1 MSDALTPGA
10 AARLLGV
17 APATLRSW
25 DRRYGIGPRERSPG
39 GHRRY
44 GPEDIARLRTLCRL
58 VGEGLPPA
66 EAARQAL
73 ETRCGSVSGDVAPT
87 ADGPAPAD
95 RTLPV
100 APTPATLQGLARAAM
115 RMDAELVESLL
126 EKSLRE
132 AGVVGAWEE
141 LARPLLYGMGRKWE
155 QTRTFVEVEHLLSW
169 CVSSALRRVPAG
181 PADEASRE
189 RPVLLACTPREMHG
203 LPVEA
208 LAAALREAGSPHRV
222 LGPCTPVEAT
232 LRALRRVGPRAL
244 VLWSHAPTDA
254 DDAVLAAA
262 VRAVTGAA
270 METAVFT
277 AGPGWR
283 GAAGARHAGG
293 HLTSLREAAAIL
305 LPGRRAVPS

>member
-44 GPEDIARLRTLCRL
+44 GREDIARLRALCRL

-73 ETRCGSVSGDVAPT
+73 DTRLGSVSEDGA
-87 ADGPAPAD
+87 ADGDPASAD
-95 RTLPV
+95 PGLPV
-100 APTPATLQGLARAAM
+100 GRAGASLQGLARAAA
-115 RMDAELVESLL
+115 RMDADLVESLL
-126 EKSLRE
+126 EKSLSE
-132 AGVVGAWEE
+132 AGVVTVWEE
-141 LARPLLYGMGRKWE
+141 LAQPLLYGMGRKWE
-155 QTRTFVEVEHLLSW
+155 ATRTYVEVEHLLSW
-169 CVSSALRRVPAG
+169 CVSSALRRVAAG
-181 PADEASRE
+181 RADEATRE
-189 RPVLLACTPREMHG
+189 RPVLLACTPWEMHG

-232 LRALRRVGPRAL
+232 LRALRRLGPRAL
-244 VLWSHAPTDA
+244 VLWSHAPTRA
-254 DDAVLAAA
+254 DGAVLAAA
-262 VRAVTGAA
+262 ARAAA
-270 METAVFT
+270 DAPVGTAVFT

-283 GAAGARHAGG
+283 EVGGAGRLAGG
-293 HLTSLREAAAIL
+293 HLTSLRDAVAVL
-305 LPGRRAVPS
+305 LSGR

>member
-1 MSDALTPGA
+1 MVDALTPGA

-44 GPEDIARLRTLCRL
+44 GPEDLARLRALCRL
-58 VGEGLPPA
+58 VGEGLPPT

-73 ETRCGSVSGDVAPT
+73 DARCGSVSGEVEPT
-87 ADGPAPAD
+87 ADGADASDAPD

-100 APTPATLQGLARAAM
+100 GPAPATLQGLARAAM
-115 RMDAELVESLL
+115 RMDSDLVESLL
-126 EKSLRE
+126 EKSLNE
-132 AGVVGAWEE
+132 AGVVATWED

-155 QTRTFVEVEHLLSW
+155 QTRTHVEVEHLLSW
-169 CVSSALRRVPAG
+169 CVSSALRRVAPG
-181 PADEASRE
+181 PVDEASRV
-189 RPVLLACTPREMHG
+189 RPVLLACTPTEMHG
-203 LPVEA
+203 LAVEA
-208 LAAALREAGSPHRV
+208 LASALREAGSPHRV

-244 VLWSHAPTDA
+244 VLWSHAPTEA
-254 DDAVLAAA
+254 DGAVLAAA
-262 VRAVTGAA
+262 VRAASEASAG
-270 METAVFT
+270 TAVFT

-283 GAAGARHAGG
+283 GTGGASRLAGG
-293 HLTSLREAAAIL
+293 HLTSLREAV
-305 LPGRRAVPS
+305 AVLVPKR

>member
-1 MSDALTPGA
+1 MSEALAPGA

-44 GPEDIARLRTLCRL
+44 GPEDIARLRALCRL

-73 ETRCGSVSGDVAPT
+73 EARCGSVSGDVAP
-87 ADGPAPAD
+87 ADDDTVPAD

-100 APTPATLQGLARAAM
+100 GRTPAALQGLARAAM
-115 RMDAELVESLL
+115 RLDADLVESLL
-126 EKSLRE
+126 EKGLRE
-132 AGVVGAWEE
+132 AGVVGAWED
-141 LARPLLYGMGRKWE
+141 LAQPLLYGMGRKWE
-155 QTRTFVEVEHLLSW
+155 ATRTYVEVEHLLSW
-169 CVSSALRRVPAG
+169 CVSSALRRVPAA
-181 PADEASRE
+181 PTDERTRV

-203 LPVEA
+203 LPIEA
-208 LAAALREAGSPHRV
+208 LAAALREAGSPYRV

-232 LRALRRVGPRAL
+232 LRALRRLGPRAL
-244 VLWSHAPTDA
+244 VLWSHAPTQADA
-254 DDAVLAAA
+254 AVLAAA
-262 VRAVTGAA
+262 VRTAA
-270 METAVFT
+270 ASAGDTAVYT

-283 GAAGARHAGG
+283 GTGGATRLASG
-293 HLTSLREAAAIL
+293 HLTSLRAAVTVL
-305 LPGRRAVPS
+305 LSER

>member
-44 GPEDIARLRTLCRL
+44 GPGDLARLRTLCRL

-73 ETRCGSVSGDVAPT
+73 DTASGSVHEDA
-87 ADGPAPAD
+87 ADANVGPAPAD
-95 RTLPV
+95 QDLPV
-100 APTPATLQGLARAAM
+100 GAGPAALQGVARAAM
-115 RMDAELVESLL
+115 RLDADLVESLL
-126 EKSLRE
+126 EERLRE
-132 AGVVGAWEE
+132 SGVVGAWEE
-141 LARPLLYGMGRKWE
+141 LAQPLLYGMGRKWE
-155 QTRTFVEVEHLLSW
+155 ATRTYVEVEHLLSW
-169 CVSSALRRVPAG
+169 CVSSALRRVAAG
-181 PADEASRE
+181 PVDGSTRV

-208 LAAALREAGSPHRV
+208 LAAALREAGSPYRV

-232 LRALRRVGPRAL
+232 LRALRRLGPRAL
-244 VLWSHAPTDA
+244 VLWSHAPKQADA
-254 DDAVLAAA
+254 AVLAAA
-262 VRAVTGAA
+262 ARAAA
-270 METAVFT
+270 DAPVDTAVFT

-283 GAAGARHAGG
+283 EGGATRFAHG
-293 HLTSLREAAAIL
+293 HLGSLRDAVAAL
-305 LPGRRAVPS
+305 LR

>member
-44 GPEDIARLRTLCRL
+44 GPDDIARLRALCRL

-73 ETRCGSVSGDVAPT
+73 DAACESVSDQVPSASDHPP
-87 ADGPAPAD
+87 AWDRALPVDRAPA
-95 RTLPV
+95 
-100 APTPATLQGLARAAM
+100 ALQGLARAAM
-115 RMDAELVESLL
+115 RMDADLVESLL
-126 EKSLRE
+126 EESLGE
-132 AGVVGAWEE
+132 AGVVGTWED
-141 LARPLLYGMGRKWE
+141 LAQPLLYGMGRKWE
-155 QTRTFVEVEHLLSW
+155 ATRTYVEVEHLLSW
-169 CVSSALRRVPAG
+169 CVSSALRRVAAG
-181 PADEASRE
+181 PADEASRV
-189 RPVLLACTPREMHG
+189 RPVLLACTPHEMHG

-232 LRALRRVGPRAL
+232 LRALRRVGPRSL
-244 VLWSHAPTDA
+244 VLWSHSPSKA
-254 DDAVLAAA
+254 DLTVLAAA
-262 VRAVTGAA
+262 VRTAAGASVR
-270 METAVFT
+270 TAVFT

-283 GAAGARHAGG
+283 DTAGTAAHTSG
-293 HLTSLREAAAIL
+293 HLTSLRAAVAVL
-305 LPGRRAVPS
+305 LSGR